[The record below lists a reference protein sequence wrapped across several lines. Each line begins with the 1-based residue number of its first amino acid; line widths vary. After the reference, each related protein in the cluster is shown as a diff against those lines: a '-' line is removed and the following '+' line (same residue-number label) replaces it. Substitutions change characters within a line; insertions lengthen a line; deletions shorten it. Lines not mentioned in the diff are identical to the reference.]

1 MDNIYIAFFRRLGN
15 LEKPSLLNKNI
26 GVVNLVGN
34 EITNSLIN
42 MVDQLIAFIPT
53 LLAIIVLIILGKIVG
68 TFLGKLGAKVLD
80 KIGLDDL
87 IDRTVIGGMIK
98 RGQMST
104 VGFFDAVIRWF
115 VYIIFAMIILDLLN
129 IQAVNNFVSLIV
141 FYIPLLISAFV
152 VLLIGL
158 LIVDFISD
166 LIKRLLVAAGIDEK
180 FEKTAFGASVVS
192 GGLTASGIIAGLIR
206 LFGYLMFLTAA
217 SDILRLTMLTQ
228 LLISITQYLPRL
240 FTGILILMI
249 GVLSIDI
256 VMDYLSGTVK
266 GMNIEGT
273 EIILPL
279 LRGFL
284 FLIVILVAL
293 DTMLV
298 NTSILYLF
306 FGPLAWGIAIVVA
319 FKYGVKDAIVAY
331 AKERK

>member
-1 MDNIYIAFFRRLGN
+1 MANQF
-15 LEKPSLLNKNI
+15 
-26 GVVNLVGN
+26 
-34 EITNSLIN
+34 
-42 MVDQLIAFIPT
+42 IAFIPT
-53 LLAIIVLIILGKIVG
+53 LVAIILLIIVGKIVG
-68 TFLGKLGAKVLD
+68 TFLGKLGAKILD

-87 IDRTVIGGMIK
+87 IDKTVIGGMIK
-98 RGQMST
+98 KGQMST
-104 VGFFDAVIRWF
+104 VSFFDAVIRWF

-141 FYIPLLISAFV
+141 LYIPLVISAFI

-158 LIVDFISD
+158 MIVDFISD
-166 LIKRLLVAAGIDEK
+166 IVKKLLVTTGIDEK
-180 FEKTAFGASVVS
+180 FEKTAFGTSVRAGGMAASS
-192 GGLTASGIIAGLIR
+192 IIAGLIR
-206 LFGYLMFLTAA
+206 LFGYLIFLTAA
-217 SDILRLTMLTQ
+217 SDILQLTMVTQ

-240 FTGILILMI
+240 FTGILVLMI
-249 GVLSIDI
+249 GILSIDI
-256 VMDYLSGTVK
+256 VMDYLAGTVK
-266 GMNIEGT
+266 GMNVEGA

-284 FLIVILVAL
+284 LLIVTLVAL
-293 DTMLV
+293 DTMLI

>member
-1 MDNIYIAFFRRLGN
+1 
-15 LEKPSLLNKNI
+15 
-26 GVVNLVGN
+26 
-34 EITNSLIN
+34 
-42 MVDQLIAFIPT
+42 
-53 LLAIIVLIILGKIVG
+53 
-68 TFLGKLGAKVLD
+68 
-80 KIGLDDL
+80 
-87 IDRTVIGGMIK
+87 
-98 RGQMST
+98 
-104 VGFFDAVIRWF
+104 
-115 VYIIFAMIILDLLN
+115 
-129 IQAVNNFVSLIV
+129 
-141 FYIPLLISAFV
+141 
-152 VLLIGL
+152 
-158 LIVDFISD
+158 
-166 LIKRLLVAAGIDEK
+166 
-180 FEKTAFGASVVS
+180 
-192 GGLTASGIIAGLIR
+192 
-206 LFGYLMFLTAA
+206 MFLTAA

-256 VMDYLSGTVK
+256 VMDYLSSTVK

-273 EIILPL
+273 EMILPL

-331 AKERK
+331 ARGKEVIPSFHLF